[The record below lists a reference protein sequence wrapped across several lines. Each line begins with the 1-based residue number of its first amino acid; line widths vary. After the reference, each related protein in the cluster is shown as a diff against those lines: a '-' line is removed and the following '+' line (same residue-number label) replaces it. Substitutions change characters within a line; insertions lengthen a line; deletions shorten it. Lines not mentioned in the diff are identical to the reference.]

1 MMSNEGGSSGAARG
15 ESVVDDFGRSCSTC
29 GYCKSRRSSSI
40 SHGLWAE
47 TLTVD
52 DYQDLLDRGWRRS
65 GCYLYKP
72 EMETTCCPAY
82 TIRLRAK
89 DFIPSKEQLRVS
101 RRMQRYLDGIWDG
114 KTQEPIDKSN
124 NLQSCGGVDE
134 SSSLPEESLAT
145 KTKQKT
151 KEQEIVNYLSEQLE
165 LATHLFVKRGDVPC
179 DIQFLKGFVKKVSQT
194 KKKWFVVGEEDLL
207 YTSNLSFQIA
217 AMLRKTKLDRNED
230 SLPGSKK
237 QNLDVNGSLSDL
249 SPKNIAEE
257 LTDALQRLVRIPAL
271 SIRACNGHINFY
283 SAAKE
288 VCSDKENQSVA
299 SSYKSSVK
307 HESKGCRV
315 VSEKSQK
322 KKKELEIH
330 LKRSCFDPEEFAL
343 YRKYQIQVHN
353 DEPEEVTESSY
364 TRFLIDTPLIFVPPT
379 GDDSVPSCGFGSF
392 HQQYRIDGKLIAVG
406 VIDILP
412 KSVSSKY
419 LFWDPDLA
427 FLSLG
432 KFSALQE
439 IQWVKQNQHQCPS
452 LEYYYLGYYIHSCS
466 KMRYKAAYCPS
477 ELLCPLHYEWVLF
490 DIAKPLLDRNKYVVL
505 SDYANAKN
513 VEPLLTEGPRET
525 SDMLFD
531 DLDDGDSNDA
541 FVDRDAIIL
550 DSDSQLSE
558 AELCHETNNLAS
570 VPTDVGNILLGLN
583 AAPIR
588 YKDLQADLKPDFR
601 NHFENRLSRYFKLVG
616 PRLSE
621 RMVYSVI

>member
-1 MMSNEGGSSGAARG
+1 MSKEGSSGGDARG
-15 ESVVDDFGRSCSTC
+15 LSVVDDAGRSRSTC
-29 GYCKSRRSSSI
+29 GYCKSMRSSRI

-72 EMETTCCPAY
+72 EMEMTCCPAY

-101 RRMQRYLDGIWDG
+101 RKMQRYLDGIRDG
-114 KTQEPIDKSN
+114 KTPEPIDKSN
-124 NLQSCGGVDE
+124 NLQSCAVVDE
-134 SSSLPEESLAT
+134 YSSLPEESLAT
-145 KTKQKT
+145 KAKQNT
-151 KEQEIVNYLSEQLE
+151 EEQEIMNYLSEQLE
-165 LATHLFVKRGDVPC
+165 LATHLFVKRRDVPC
-179 DIQFLKGFVKKVSQT
+179 DIQFPKGFVKKVSQT
-194 KKKWFVVGEEDLL
+194 KKKWFVEGAEDLL
-207 YTSNLSFQIA
+207 YTSNLSFGMA
-217 AMLRKTKLDRNED
+217 AMLRRTKSDRNED

-237 QNLDVNGSLSDL
+237 QSLDVNGSLSDL
-249 SPKNIAEE
+249 SPTNIAEV

-271 SIRACNGHINFY
+271 LIRACNGHINFY
-283 SAAKE
+283 SAAKD

-299 SSYKSSVK
+299 PSNKSSIK
-307 HESKGCRV
+307 HESKGCSV
-315 VSEKSQK
+315 EPEKSQK

-330 LKRSCFDPEEFAL
+330 LKRTCFDPEEFAL

-353 DEPEEVTESSY
+353 DKPEEVTESSY

-412 KSVSSKY
+412 KCVSSKY

-466 KMRYKAAYCPS
+466 KMRYKAAYWPS
-477 ELLCPLHYEWVLF
+477 ELLCPLRYEWVLF
-490 DIAKPLLDRNKYVVL
+490 DIAKPLLDRKKYAVL
-505 SDYANAKN
+505 SDYANAQN
-513 VEPLLTEGPRET
+513 VESLLTEGPTKT
-525 SDMLFD
+525 SDMLCD

-541 FVDRDAIIL
+541 FVDRDAKIL
-550 DSDSQLSE
+550 DSDSELSE
-558 AELCHETNNLAS
+558 AKLYHETSNLAS

-583 AAPIR
+583 GACVR
-588 YKDLQADLKPDFR
+588 YKDLQADLDPDFW
-601 NHFENRLSRYFKLVG
+601 NYFKNRLSRYCKLVG